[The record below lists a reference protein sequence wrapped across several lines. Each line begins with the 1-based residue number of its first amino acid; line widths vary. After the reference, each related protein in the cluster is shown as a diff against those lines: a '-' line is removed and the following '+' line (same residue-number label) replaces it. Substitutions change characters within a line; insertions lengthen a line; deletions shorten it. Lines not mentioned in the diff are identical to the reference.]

1 MKPKLSDLETLARQ
15 AGDILGA
22 GYGQCIQIDH
32 KGIIDL
38 VTDVDRRSEAF
49 LLDAIRKRFP
59 THSVVAEESGVLKGE
74 DSQVWYVDPLDGTV
88 NYAHGVPIFAVSIAY
103 TENGE
108 IVLGAVYD
116 PMRNEYFCA
125 ECGSGAWLNG
135 NPLSVSDTADL
146 NDSLLVTGFPYDI
159 RINPENNLD
168 HYANFAL
175 RSQGVRRLG
184 SAALDLAYVAAGRFD
199 GYWELS
205 IQPWD
210 IAAGILIVQEAGGTV
225 TDVRGGPNHLSPTPS
240 VLAANPRIHSQMLE
254 VLQRNVKRE
263 TWRVEGSA

>member
-15 AGDILGA
+15 AGEILRT
-22 GYGQCIQIDH
+22 GYGQCIQVDH
-32 KGIIDL
+32 KGVIDL

-59 THSVVAEESGVLKGE
+59 THRVVAEESGVLEGE
-74 DSQVWYVDPLDGTV
+74 DGRVWYVDPLDGTV

-108 IVLGAVYD
+108 IILGAVYD
-116 PMRNEYFCA
+116 PMQDECFCA
-125 ECGSGAWLNG
+125 ERGSGAWLNG
-135 NPLSVSDTADL
+135 NPLSVAGVQDL

-159 RINPENNLD
+159 RTNPENNLD

-175 RSQGVRRLG
+175 CSQGVRRLG

-199 GYWELS
+199 GYWEMGIKL
-205 IQPWD
+205 WD
-210 IAAGILIVQEAGGTV
+210 IAAGVLIVQEAGGTV
-225 TDVRGGPNHLSPTPS
+225 TDIQGGPGYLSPSPS
-240 VLAANPRIHSQMLE
+240 VLAANPHIHSQMLG
-254 VLQRNVKRE
+254 VLRRNVKRE
-263 TWRVEGSA
+263 A

>member
-1 MKPKLSDLETLARQ
+1 MKPKLSDLEILAHQ
-15 AGDILGA
+15 AGEILRT
-22 GYGQCIQIDH
+22 GYGQCITIDH

-59 THSVVAEESGVLKGE
+59 THRVVAEESGVLDG
-74 DSQVWYVDPLDGTV
+74 DNSRVWYVDPLDGTV

-103 TENGE
+103 TENGKF
-108 IVLGAVYD
+108 VLGAVYD
-116 PMRNEYFCA
+116 PMQDEYFCA
-125 ECGSGAWLNG
+125 ERGSGAWLNG
-135 NPLSVSDTADL
+135 NPLSVSEAQDL

-159 RINPENNLD
+159 RTNPENNLD
-168 HYANFAL
+168 HYASFAL

-199 GYWELS
+199 GYWEPGIKL
-205 IQPWD
+205 WD

-225 TDVRGGPNHLSPTPS
+225 TDIHGGPDYLSPTPS

-254 VLQRNVKRE
+254 VLQRSVMRD
-263 TWRVEGSA
+263 A